1 MRMTDYIDRNKATED
16 ILRDWRDQHWKAESA
31 PERLAEIQAR
41 LTTST
46 TRVDALG
53 IHTGG
58 QNGREA
64 ALAAGLTQ
72 KEIVT
77 RGYRMAKDYLR
88 ELLPCW
94 ERLSPEEQFML
105 TVRYVDREEKNA
117 IRRIMDEYH
126 ISRSEAYRRSE
137 AALNRLSKL
146 LFW

>member
-1 MRMTDYIDRNKATED
+1 MRMTDYIDCCKTTED
-16 ILRDWRDQHWKAESA
+16 ILRDWRDQHWKEENARA
-31 PERLAEIQAR
+31 RLAEIEAR
-41 LTTST
+41 LTGT
-46 TRVDALG
+46 TGLPGRAPVS
-53 IHTGG
+53 GG
-58 QNGREA
+58 GDNRREA

-77 RGYRMAKDYLR
+77 RSYNMARDYLR

-94 ERLSPEEQFML
+94 ERLSEEEKFML
-105 TVRYVDREEKNA
+105 TVRYVDRDEKNG

-126 ISRSEAYRRSE
+126 ISRSEAYRRSD